1 MMGMRSSLPV
11 GLLGVAAA
19 AAGAVAMGAAG
30 AGCGS
35 QSQGPGAT
43 LPSFHDLPSAPAA
56 IQQAAEAVVRIQ
68 TATESATGSFISSGG
83 LLLTNNHV
91 LGTEICPVE
100 GCYATLSFDYQRGKP
115 AQTGQT
121 LYVVPTAVSVGL
133 DMALVQV
140 LSAPGG
146 APFTPPAFLSVESRD
161 LASLMGTHVTL
172 VGHPEGHLK
181 KWTDGDVVDSDG
193 DWMYTSAYLL
203 PGNSGSPILDDAG
216 NLVGIVHRG
225 PSGQDYY
232 TGTGAVTFSI
242 GTPSA
247 LLVPAMSAPLPPEM
261 ISVKAPTTSAALA
274 ANDTVYLNARVA
286 SAPLAATGDGGTGD
300 GGTGTGT
307 GNGTIDVLDALA
319 TACDAALAASNYPT
333 PEALSSAQQ
342 PCMDAL
348 SWIECRSD
356 AGAGTGPQECPLDP
370 SAWQAR
376 FGKVNDAWVA
386 LNGQTQLYP
395 VSFGAQSLA
404 STKADGI
411 DAGSAALLQTLN
423 AVSEP
428 LDLGVANYLAVF
440 GIPSYAGTQ
449 TVPYVL
455 GYAKVADYPLQAT
468 DAASAVLWLLQNGL
482 VTRDEAVG
490 VLKNLYGDA
499 SVDVGTKLYLED
511 VLYQSGELP

>member
-1 MMGMRSSLPV
+1 L
-11 GLLGVAAA
+11 AAA
-19 AAGAVAMGAAG
+19 VAGVVAMGAAG
-30 AGCGS
+30 IACGS
-35 QSQGPGAT
+35 KTQGPSVA
-43 LPSFHDLPSAPAA
+43 LPTFNDLPSAPAA

-68 TATESATGSFISSGG
+68 TATESATGSFVTAGG

-115 AQTGQT
+115 SQSAQTFF
-121 LYVVPTAVSVGL
+121 VVPTAVSVGL

-140 LSAPGG
+140 LSGPGG
-146 APFTPPAFLSVESRD
+146 SPFQPPAFLTVEPRD
-161 LASLMGTHVTL
+161 IGSLMGTHVTL

-181 KWTDGDVVDSDG
+181 KWTEGTVVESDG
-193 DWMYTSAYLL
+193 DWMFTSAYLL

-232 TGTGAVTFSI
+232 TATGAVTYSI

-247 LLVPAMSAPLPPEM
+247 LLVPAMTAPLPPEM
-261 ISVKAPTTSAALA
+261 ISVKAPTTAAALA
-274 ANDTVYLNARVA
+274 ANDTVFLNARVT
-286 SAPLAATGDGGTGD
+286 SAPLAATGDGGAGE

-307 GNGTIDVLDALA
+307 GGGTLDVLDALG
-319 TACDAALAASNYPT
+319 TACDAALATTDYPT
-333 PEALSSAQQ
+333 PESLTSALQ

-348 SWIECRSD
+348 GWIECRSD
-356 AGAGTGPQECPLDP
+356 AGAGSGPQECPVDA
-370 SAWQAR
+370 SAWTAR

-404 STKADGI
+404 ATKAGGVS
-411 DAGSAALLQTLN
+411 AGSAALLQTLN
-423 AVSEP
+423 AVSQP
-428 LDLGVANYLAVF
+428 IDLGVANYLAVF
-440 GIPSYAGTQ
+440 GITSYQGTQ

-455 GYAKVADYPLQAT
+455 GYTNVADYPLQAT
-468 DAASAVLWLLQNGL
+468 DAASAALWLLQNGL
-482 VTRDEAVG
+482 VSRDEAIG
-490 VLKNLYGDA
+490 VLKSLYGDGA
-499 SVDVGTKLYLED
+499 VDLGTKLYVED
-511 VLYQSGELP
+511 VLYQAGELK